1 MTDPNGRPEGRR
13 ILVTGGTGLI
23 GSSLC
28 NALIDRGDSVV
39 GLSRNPD
46 RASKSLPRVE
56 WHGWEAVRE
65 RPPRE
70 AFEGVDTVINLA
82 GEPINQR
89 WNDDVRERIARSRIK
104 ATKNLVAKIVALDER
119 PKTLISGSAIGYY
132 GDRGDELLYE
142 DADPGDDFLADVV
155 VRWEEAARTAE
166 DHGLRVVT
174 IRSGHV
180 LDPQG
185 GLLKE
190 LLLPFKMGVGGPI
203 AGGSQYMSWIHRDD
217 EVGILLW
224 ATENEAISGP
234 VNATAPNP
242 VTNKEFSKELGRE
255 LGRPAIVP
263 LPGFALD
270 IVKGSGVGHAAREG
284 QRVFPKKAT
293 SNGYEFKQPE
303 LAGALA
309 NLLG

>member
-1 MTDPNGRPEGRR
+1 MPDLNSPRQRR

-23 GSSLC
+23 GSTLC
-28 NALIDRGDSVV
+28 NALIDRGDAVV
-39 GLSRNPD
+39 GLTRDPA
-46 RASKSLPRVE
+46 RASKTLPRVE

-70 AFEGVDTVINLA
+70 AFAGVDAVVNLA

-89 WNDDVRERIARSRIK
+89 WNDEVRDRIARSRIK
-104 ATKNLVAKIVALDER
+104 ATKNLVDKISALDER
-119 PKTLISGSAIGYY
+119 PKILISGSAIGIY

-142 DADPGDDFLADVV
+142 DAAVADDFLARVV
-155 VRWEEAARTAE
+155 LGWEDAARSAE
-166 DHGLRVVT
+166 EHGLRVAM

-180 LDPQG
+180 LDSRG

-203 AGGSQYMSWIHRDD
+203 AGGKQYMSWIHYHD

-224 ATENEAISGP
+224 ALDNEAADGP

-242 VTNKEFSKELGRE
+242 VTNKEFSKALGKE
-255 LGRPAIVP
+255 LGRPSILP
-263 LPGFALD
+263 LPGFAID
-270 IVKGSGVGHAAREG
+270 IVKGGGVGHAAREG

-293 SNGYEFKQPE
+293 DNGYEFKQPE